1 MNIILDCETMTINHD
16 ICDIAWAL
24 VDRNKILKV
33 KNFIVKEHLSLMAK
47 GQFSAPKMAQTMAEV
62 ANGNAIIAEWDEIA
76 AELLDDM
83 DRANNF
89 YAYNAAFDRTAL
101 IKTSKL
107 LQSEFTAE
115 FENSDRYDKWR
126 CLWAWATNTILFKK
140 SYIDWCEVNGFVSE
154 KGNTKTSA
162 ETCIRFIRNDPEY
175 IEAHTARADVLD
187 EFEIYLT
194 IKRAVKREFTDEVP
208 DPDSFKG
215 TWHNVAR
222 LKKAIES

>member
-1 MNIILDCETMTINHD
+1 MNLILDTETMTVNHD
-16 ICDIAWAL
+16 ICDIAWAV
-24 VDRNKILKV
+24 VDRNKIV
-33 KNFIVKEHLSLMAK
+33 TVRNFIVKEHLSQMAT
-47 GQFSAPKMAQTMAEV
+47 GQFSAPKMGLTMAEV
-62 ANGNAIIAEWDEIA
+62 ANGNAEIA
-76 AELLDDM
+76 PWDYIMNELL
-83 DRANNF
+83 ATIAVCNNV
-89 YAYNAAFDRTAL
+89 YAYNASFDRTAI
-101 IKTSKL
+101 IKTCKL

-115 FENSDRYDKWR
+115 VESPEVYDKWR

-140 SYIDWCEVNGFVSE
+140 SYIDWCEVHGFVSD

-162 ETCIRFIRNDPEY
+162 ETAIRFIRNNPEY

-194 IKRAVKREFTDEVP
+194 IKRAVKREYSDAVP

-222 LKKAIES
+222 LKKAMSE